1 MIQGINSEAVSE
13 PSTRLK
19 YAHIERER
27 RWLLAKQTLSIAAV
41 RTLIIK
47 DRYLIGSTLR
57 LRRVEETGQPPIF
70 KLGQKIRISSAFP
83 SNVAHTTMYL
93 TEAEFKT
100 LATLPAKT
108 LEKAR
113 LLLTLGEMTLA
124 IDEFGGHLAGLFLA
138 EIDLG
143 VAGSMPESLP
153 FEVAAEVTNDERFTG
168 GALANITADKLQ
180 HLLVA
185 HQIQ

>member
-1 MIQGINSEAVSE
+1 
-13 PSTRLK
+13 
-19 YAHIERER
+19 
-27 RWLLAKQTLSIAAV
+27 
-41 RTLIIK
+41 
-47 DRYLIGSTLR
+47 
-57 LRRVEETGQPPIF
+57 
-70 KLGQKIRISSAFP
+70 
-83 SNVAHTTMYL
+83 MYL
-93 TEAEFKT
+93 TEAEFET

-113 LLLTLGEMTLA
+113 LLSPLGDMTLA

-153 FEVAAEVTNDERFTG
+153 VEVAAEVTNDERFTG
-168 GALANITADKLQ
+168 GALANITADDLR